1 MSITRWR
8 DWVQIEPGEP
18 LMAPTRA
25 SAMGGGPMAPTWASP
40 SPSLSAS
47 RLRRLPVTVQVVQ
60 GPHAP
65 QLQSTGQGFSLQ
77 GCT

>member
-1 MSITRWR
+1 
-8 DWVQIEPGEP
+8 
-18 LMAPTRA
+18 MAA
-25 SAMGGGPMAPTWASP
+25 SWASP